1 MKVFISHQQAD
12 TATATRVAQRLKTHG
27 IESYLDVID
36 PALLQRGEDLAEH
49 LKTQLGRC
57 TQLIAVISPATK
69 ESSWVPWEIG
79 VASEKDFPLATFSD
93 GTKPPEFLVKWPY
106 MRTLA
111 EVDLYAQASLTA
123 RRAIMESFGTA
134 TAARKSPTR
143 EFYRELRSKLG
154 Q

>member
-12 TATATRVAQRLKTHG
+12 STTAGRVAQRLKMHG
-27 IESYLDVID
+27 IDSYLDVID
-36 PALLQRGEDLAEH
+36 PALQQRGEDLAEH
-49 LKTQLGRC
+49 LKRQMGQC
-57 TQLIAVISPATK
+57 TQLIAVLSAATK
-69 ESSWVPWEIG
+69 ESSWVPWEVG

-93 GTKPPEFLVKWPY
+93 GTKPPEFLEKWPY
-106 MRTLA
+106 MRTLT

-123 RRAIMESFGTA
+123 RRVITENLGRT

-143 EFYRELRSKLG
+143 EFYRELRAKLG